1 MVSLYKRFENSTTIL
16 LVLLVSIVIWE
27 ICVWAFGIK
36 SFILPAPSVVVEEMW
51 ARKIYYLTEAGYTLV
66 TTLFGFFLALVVG
79 ILLAISIVYSRFLE
93 RTLYTL
99 LVAMNSIPKVALAP
113 LFVIWLGTDMAPKV
127 AIAMMIALFPI
138 VIDAVL
144 GLRSVDPDQID
155 LARSM
160 RATSLQILFKI
171 RFPNALAH
179 IFAGTKV
186 AISFALVGAIVGE
199 FVAGDTGLGH
209 VILTAQGMFETPAVF
224 AAIIMLGIMGTLLFY
239 TVDLI
244 EKWIMPWHVSQRS
257 PQQSQKTSM

>member
-1 MVSLYKRFENSTTIL
+1 MVSLYKKFENPITIF
-16 LVLLVSIVIWE
+16 LVLLVSVIIWE
-27 ICVWAFGIK
+27 ICVWALHIK
-36 SFILPAPSVVVEEMW
+36 PFILPAPSVVMVEMW
-51 ARKIYYLTEAGYTLV
+51 HRKEYYLVAASFTLG
-66 TTLFGFFLALVVG
+66 TTLFGFLLALVVG

-160 RATSLQILFKI
+160 RATPLQILFKI

-224 AAIIMLGIMGTLLFY
+224 AAIIMLGMMGTLLFY
-239 TVDLI
+239 MVDLM
-244 EKWIMPWHVSQRS
+244 EKWVMPWHVSQRL
-257 PQQSQKTSM
+257 PQQGQKTRM